1 MNEKTI
7 LKKNLD
13 REMEEFRQGFK
24 SMQPVDVYN
33 SFYKI
38 NFYEEYYMLLVSDF
52 IDEYAQIL
60 EWLSK
65 LSYPLAF
72 LYDEW
77 LGCDGAFSG
86 DWNDMINFIT
96 NIYEKEE

>member
-1 MNEKTI
+1 MNNKTI
-7 LKKNLD
+7 LKESLN
-13 REMEEFRQGFK
+13 REIQEFRKSFQ

-38 NFYEEYYMLLVSDF
+38 NFYEEYYMLLSSDF
-52 IDEYAQIL
+52 IDEYTQLI

-72 LYDEW
+72 LYNEW
-77 LGCDGAFSG
+77 LSCDGAFSA

-96 NIYEKEE
+96 NLYEEEE

>member
-1 MNEKTI
+1 MNGKVIFKE
-7 LKKNLD
+7 NLN
-13 REMEEFRQGFK
+13 REMQDFRQSFK

-72 LYDEW
+72 LYDKW
-77 LGCDGAFSG
+77 LSCDDAFSG
-86 DWNDMINFIT
+86 DWNDMMNFIT
-96 NIYEKEE
+96 NIYEEEK

>member
-1 MNEKTI
+1 MDKKTV
-7 LKKNLD
+7 LEENLD
-13 REMEEFRQGFK
+13 REIRSFRRSFER
-24 SMQPVDVYN
+24 MQPVDVYN

-52 IDEYAQIL
+52 IDEYTQIL

-65 LSYPLAF
+65 LLYPLAF

-77 LGCDGAFSG
+77 LSCDGAFSG

-96 NIYEKEE
+96 NIYEEEE

>member
-13 REMEEFRQGFK
+13 REMEEFRQGFN

-52 IDEYAQIL
+52 IDEYTQIL

-72 LYDEW
+72 LYSEW

>member
-1 MNEKTI
+1 MNGKVIFKEN
-7 LKKNLD
+7 LK
-13 REMEEFRQGFK
+13 REMQDFRQSFK

-38 NFYEEYYMLLVSDF
+38 NFYEEYYMLLASNF

-77 LGCDGAFSG
+77 LGCDGAFSE

>member
-1 MNEKTI
+1 MNGKVIFKEN
-7 LKKNLD
+7 LK
-13 REMEEFRQGFK
+13 REMQDFRQSFK

-38 NFYEEYYMLLVSDF
+38 NFYEEYYMLLVSGF

-72 LYDEW
+72 LYDKW
-77 LGCDGAFSG
+77 LSCDDAFSG
-86 DWNDMINFIT
+86 DWNDMMNFIT
-96 NIYEKEE
+96 NIYEEEK

>member
-1 MNEKTI
+1 MNGKVIFKE
-7 LKKNLD
+7 NLN
-13 REMEEFRQGFK
+13 REMQDFRQSFK

-38 NFYEEYYMLLVSDF
+38 NFYEEYYMLLVSGF

-72 LYDEW
+72 LYDKW
-77 LGCDGAFSG
+77 LSCDDAFSG
-86 DWNDMINFIT
+86 DWNDMMNFIT
-96 NIYEKEE
+96 NIYEEEK

>member
-1 MNEKTI
+1 MNGKVIFKE
-7 LKKNLD
+7 NLN
-13 REMEEFRQGFK
+13 REMQDFRQSFK
-24 SMQPVDVYN
+24 SMRPVDVYN

-38 NFYEEYYMLLVSDF
+38 NFYEEYYMLLVTDF

-72 LYDEW
+72 LYDKW
-77 LGCDGAFSG
+77 LSCDGAFSG
-86 DWNDMINFIT
+86 DWNDMMNFIT
-96 NIYEKEE
+96 NIYEEEK

>member
-1 MNEKTI
+1 MNGKVIFKE
-7 LKKNLD
+7 NLN
-13 REMEEFRQGFK
+13 REMQDFRQSFK
-24 SMQPVDVYN
+24 SMRPVDVYN

-38 NFYEEYYMLLVSDF
+38 NFYEEYYMLLVTDF

-72 LYDEW
+72 PYNEW
-77 LGCDGAFSG
+77 LSCDGAFSA

-96 NIYEKEE
+96 NLYEENE

>member
-1 MNEKTI
+1 MNGKVIFKE
-7 LKKNLD
+7 NLN
-13 REMEEFRQGFK
+13 REIQDFRQSFK

-38 NFYEEYYMLLVSDF
+38 NFYEEYYMLLVSGF

-72 LYDEW
+72 LYDKW
-77 LGCDGAFSG
+77 LSCDDAFSG
-86 DWNDMINFIT
+86 DWNDMMNFIT
-96 NIYEKEE
+96 NIYEEEK